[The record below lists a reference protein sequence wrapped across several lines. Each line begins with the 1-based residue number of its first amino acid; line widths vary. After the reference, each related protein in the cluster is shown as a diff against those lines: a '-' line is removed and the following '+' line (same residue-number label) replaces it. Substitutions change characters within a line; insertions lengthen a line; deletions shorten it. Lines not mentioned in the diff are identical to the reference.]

1 MEQHPLRIAFVAER
15 TPFTRSEQRM
25 RALDDLG
32 AEVLPIALAPPSK
45 GPADQPERRL
55 LDRVAH
61 RLGRPLDRAGVNRA
75 LLELVAQTTP
85 DVIWIE
91 GGRTVR
97 PKTLREL
104 RRLAPAAVLVLF
116 TEDDLAL
123 AHNRNVHL
131 STGIGLVDL
140 LVTTKRSNVEHDE
153 LAKLGARR
161 VHYEAKTFD
170 PWFHRPLRLRPGDRE
185 RLGGPI
191 GFLGRFEERRASS
204 CLALA
209 EAGFPVRV
217 FGNGWSGLRGLHP
230 HLIIEDRPLG
240 GEDYVRSICATDL
253 NLSFL
258 RQANA
263 GRHTERSIEVPACGG
278 FLLAERSEEHR
289 ELFVEGAEADYFE
302 GDAELIERCRQL
314 LDQPDRRRAI
324 AAAGRLRCVE
334 SGYDHASSVL
344 RVLDKALAI
353 EQRSLREFGSK
364 SSLLSAPH
372 ATPQLEPLT

>member
-1 MEQHPLRIAFVAER
+1 MEQSPLRIAFVAER

-32 AEVLPIALAPPSK
+32 AEVLPISLVPPSK
-45 GPADQPERRL
+45 NPAVQPERRL

-61 RLGRPLDRAGVNRA
+61 KLGRPIDRAGVNRV
-75 LLELVAQTTP
+75 LLEVASHSNP
-85 DVIWIE
+85 EVIWIE
-91 GGRTVR
+91 SGRLVR

-104 RRLAPAAVLVLF
+104 RRLAPTAILVLF
-116 TEDDLAL
+116 TDDDLAF
-123 AHNRNVHL
+123 AHNRSAHL
-131 STGIGLVDL
+131 SAGLGLYDL
-140 LVTTKRSNVEHDE
+140 VVTTKRRNVEHGE

-170 PWFHRPLRLRPGDRE
+170 PWFHRPLRLRQGDRE

-191 GFLGRFEERRASS
+191 GFIGTFEDRRASA

-217 FGNGWSGLRGLHP
+217 FGNGWGGLRGLHP
-230 HLIIEDRPLG
+230 RLTIEDRPLG

-253 NLSFL
+253 NLGFL

-263 GRHTERSIEVPACGG
+263 DRHTDRSVEIPACGG
-278 FLLAERSEEHR
+278 FLLAERSEEHL
-289 ELFVEGAEADYFE
+289 ELFAEGQEADYFD
-302 GDAELIERCRQL
+302 GDAELIERCGQHL
-314 LDQPDRRRAI
+314 EKPERRKAI

-334 SGYDHASSVL
+334 SGYDHASSVM

-353 EQRSLREFGSK
+353 EQRSLAEFGSQ
-364 SSLLSAPH
+364 SPLVPSPNAP
-372 ATPQLEPLT
+372 AQLEPLT